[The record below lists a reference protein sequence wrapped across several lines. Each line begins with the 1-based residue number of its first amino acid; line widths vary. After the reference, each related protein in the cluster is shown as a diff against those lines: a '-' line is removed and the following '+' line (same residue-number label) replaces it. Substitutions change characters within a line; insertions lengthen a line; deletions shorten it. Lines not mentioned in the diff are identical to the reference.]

1 MHFEQHFQQIVNG
14 LTLGAIYSLIAL
26 GYTLVYGILA
36 MINFAHSEVLMLG
49 SFAAL
54 GLAVFAPTFFGA
66 SPLGLAALFAV
77 SMAVAGLVNVLVE
90 RFAYR
95 PLRTISRLA
104 PLISAIGVSIVLQNA
119 VFLWISTQALSFPQ
133 PGVSGQVSIFGAS
146 ISALQLVILGA
157 ALGLMALLHFFV
169 EHTKMGKA
177 MRACADDFATAGLM
191 GIDANKVIAITF
203 FVGGALGGA
212 AGVLYGMNYGSIK
225 YNLGF
230 LPGTKA
236 FTAAVL
242 GGIGNIR
249 GAVLGGFILGF
260 LEVLASGYIPDGAQW
275 RDVIAFTVL
284 IVVLLVRPSGLL
296 GEKTAEKV

>member
-1 MHFEQHFQQIVNG
+1 MLIQQLVNA

-49 SFAAL
+49 SFFAL
-54 GLAVFAPTFFGA
+54 GLVSIAPAAFGTGT
-66 SPLGLAALFAV
+66 LGLIGMFAAGMLG
-77 SMAVAGLVNVLVE
+77 AGLLNVIVE
-90 RFAYR
+90 RLAYR
-95 PLRTISRLA
+95 PLRDISRLA
-104 PLISAIGVSIVLQNA
+104 PLISAIGVSIILQNA
-119 VFLWISTQALSFPQ
+119 VFLWVSTQSLTFPQ
-133 PGVSGQVSIFGAS
+133 PIVIRQLAIGGAT
-146 ISALQLVILGA
+146 ISSLQLVILGA
-157 ALGLMALLHFFV
+157 ALGLMILLHFWV

-177 MRACADDFATAGLM
+177 MRACADDLQTASLM
-191 GIDANKVIAITF
+191 GINPDVVIAITF

-230 LPGTKA
+230 LPGAKA

-249 GAVLGGFILGF
+249 GAVLGGFILGA
-260 LEVLASGYIPDGAQW
+260 LEVLASGYIPNGAEW
-275 RDVIAFTVL
+275 RDVVAFTVL
-284 IVVLLVRPSGLL
+284 IVVLLIRPSGLL
-296 GEKTAEKV
+296 GEKIAEKV

>member
-1 MHFEQHFQQIVNG
+1 MLIQQIVNG

-49 SFAAL
+49 SFFAL
-54 GLAVFAPTFFGA
+54 GLATLAPGLFGSGA
-66 SPLGLAALFAV
+66 FGLAGMFAAG
-77 SMAVAGLVNVLVE
+77 MLGAGLLNVLIE

-95 PLRTISRLA
+95 PLRDISRLA

-119 VFLWISTQALSFPQ
+119 VFLWVSTQSLSFPQ
-133 PGVSGQVSIFGAS
+133 PVAIRQFDFAGAS
-146 ISALQLVILGA
+146 VSSLQLVILGA
-157 ALGLMALLHFFV
+157 ALVLMGLLHFFV
-169 EHTKMGKA
+169 EHTRLGKA
-177 MRACADDFATAGLM
+177 MRACADDIQTAGLM
-191 GIDANKVIAITF
+191 GINADVVIAVTF

-230 LPGTKA
+230 LPGAKA

-260 LEVLASGYIPDGAQW
+260 LEVLATGYIPNGAEW
-275 RDVIAFTVL
+275 RDVVAFTVL
-284 IVVLLVRPSGLL
+284 IVVLLLRPSGLL
-296 GEKTAEKV
+296 GEKIAEKV

>member
-1 MHFEQHFQQIVNG
+1 MLIQQLVNG

-26 GYTLVYGILA
+26 GYTLVYGILT

-49 SFAAL
+49 SFMAL
-54 GLAVFAPTFFGA
+54 GLAVLLPSAFGTGA
-66 SPLGLAALFAV
+66 MGLVGMFVLA
-77 SMAVAGLVNVLVE
+77 MTGAGLINVIIE
-90 RFAYR
+90 RLAYR
-95 PLRTISRLA
+95 PLRHISRLA
-104 PLISAIGVSIVLQNA
+104 PLISAIGVSIILQNG
-119 VFLWISTQALSFPQ
+119 VFIWVSTQSLRFPE
-133 PGVSGQVSIFGAS
+133 PVAITQVEVLGAT
-146 ISALQLVILGA
+146 ISSLQLVILVS
-157 ALGLMALLHFFV
+157 ALLLMALLHFFV
-169 EHTKMGKA
+169 EHTKLGKA
-177 MRACADDFATAGLM
+177 MRACSDDIQTAGLM
-191 GIDANKVIAITF
+191 GINADYIIALTF

-230 LPGTKA
+230 LPGAKA

-260 LEVLASGYIPDGAQW
+260 LEVLASGYIPNGAQW

-284 IVVLLVRPSGLL
+284 MIVLLVRPSGLL
-296 GEKTAEKV
+296 GEKIAEKV

>member
-1 MHFEQHFQQIVNG
+1 MLIQQIVNG

-54 GLAVFAPTFFGA
+54 GLTMFLPAAFGGG
-66 SPLGLAALFAV
+66 PLGLAGMFCA
-77 SMAVAGLVNVLVE
+77 SMLGAGAVNVIVE
-90 RFAYR
+90 RLAYR
-95 PLRTISRLA
+95 PLRHISRLA
-104 PLISAIGVSIVLQNA
+104 PLISAIGVSIVLQNG
-119 VFLWISTQALSFPQ
+119 VFLWISTNSLSFPQ
-133 PGVSGQVSIFGAS
+133 PVAIRQFAVGNAS
-146 ISALQLVILGA
+146 ISSLQILILTA
-157 ALGLMALLHFFV
+157 ALVLMGLLHFWV
-169 EHTKMGKA
+169 EHTKLGKA
-177 MRACADDFATAGLM
+177 MRACADDLQTAGLM
-191 GIDANKVIAITF
+191 GINADVVIAVTF

-212 AGVLYGMNYGSIK
+212 AGVLYGMSYGSIK

-230 LPGTKA
+230 LPGAKA

-260 LEVLASGYIPDGAQW
+260 LEVLASGYIPNGAEW
-275 RDVIAFTVL
+275 RDVVAFTVL
-284 IVVLLVRPSGLL
+284 IVVLLARPSGLL
-296 GEKTAEKV
+296 GERVAEKV

>member
-1 MHFEQHFQQIVNG
+1 VLTQQLVNG

-49 SFAAL
+49 AFAAL
-54 GLAVFAPTFFGA
+54 SLAAFMPSVFGTGAFGLAGMFAA
-66 SPLGLAALFAV
+66 SMLA
-77 SMAVAGLVNVLVE
+77 AGLVNVLVE

-95 PLRTISRLA
+95 PLRHISRLA

-119 VFLWISTQALSFPQ
+119 VFLWVSTQSLAFPQ
-133 PGVSGQVSIFGAS
+133 PVRITQIGIGGGATVSS
-146 ISALQLVILGA
+146 LQLFILGA
-157 ALGLMALLHFFV
+157 ALSLMALLHFFV

-177 MRACADDFATAGLM
+177 MRACADDITTAGLM
-191 GIDANKVIAITF
+191 GIDADKIIAITF

-225 YNLGF
+225 YNMGF
-230 LPGTKA
+230 LPGAKA

-260 LEVLASGYIPDGAQW
+260 LEVLASGYIPNGAEW

-284 IVVLLVRPSGLL
+284 ILVLLVRPSGIL
-296 GEKTAEKV
+296 GEKLAEKI

>member
-1 MHFEQHFQQIVNG
+1 MLIQQLING

-26 GYTLVYGILA
+26 GYTLVYGILT

-49 SFAAL
+49 SFMAL
-54 GLAVFAPTFFGA
+54 GLATFLPGAFGA
-66 SPLGLAALFAV
+66 GPLGLLGMFAL
-77 SMAVAGLVNVLVE
+77 SMAGAGLINVIIE
-90 RFAYR
+90 RLAYR
-95 PLRTISRLA
+95 PLRHISRLA
-104 PLISAIGVSIVLQNA
+104 PLISAIGVSIILQNG
-119 VFLWISTQALSFPQ
+119 VFIWISTQSLRFPE
-133 PGVSGQVSIFGAS
+133 PVAITQVNVLGATIS
-146 ISALQLVILGA
+146 SLQLLILVSALL
-157 ALGLMALLHFFV
+157 LMAILHFFV
-169 EHTKMGKA
+169 EHTKLGKA
-177 MRACADDFATAGLM
+177 MRACSDDIQTAGLM
-191 GIDANKVIAITF
+191 GINPDYIIALTF

-230 LPGTKA
+230 LPGAKA

-260 LEVLASGYIPDGAQW
+260 LEVLASGYIPNGAQW

-284 IVVLLVRPSGLL
+284 ILVLLVRPSGLL
-296 GEKTAEKV
+296 GEKIAEKV

>member
-1 MHFEQHFQQIVNG
+1 MLIQQLING

-26 GYTLVYGILA
+26 GYTLVYGILT

-49 SFAAL
+49 SFMAL
-54 GLAVFAPTFFGA
+54 GLAAFLPGAFGA
-66 SPLGLAALFAV
+66 GPLGLLGMFAL
-77 SMAVAGLVNVLVE
+77 SMAGAGLINVLIE
-90 RFAYR
+90 RLAYR
-95 PLRTISRLA
+95 PLRHISRLA
-104 PLISAIGVSIVLQNA
+104 PLISAIGVSIILQNG
-119 VFLWISTQALSFPQ
+119 VFIWVSTQSLRFPE
-133 PGVSGQVSIFGAS
+133 PVAITQVEILGAT
-146 ISALQLVILGA
+146 ISSLQLVILLS
-157 ALGLMALLHFFV
+157 ALILMGLLHFFV
-169 EHTKMGKA
+169 EHTKLGKA
-177 MRACADDFATAGLM
+177 MRACSDDIQTAGLM
-191 GIDANKVIAITF
+191 GINPDYIIALTF

-230 LPGTKA
+230 LPGAKA

-260 LEVLASGYIPDGAQW
+260 LEVLASGYIPNGAQW

-284 IVVLLVRPSGLL
+284 MLVLLVRPSGLL
-296 GEKTAEKV
+296 GEKIAEKV

>member
-1 MHFEQHFQQIVNG
+1 MLIQQLVNG

-49 SFAAL
+49 SFIAL
-54 GLAVFAPTFFGA
+54 GFAMLVPAAFGSGA
-66 SPLGLAALFAV
+66 
-77 SMAVAGLVNVLVE
+77 AGLVGMFAAAMLGAGLLNVIIE
-90 RFAYR
+90 RLAYR
-95 PLRTISRLA
+95 PLRHISRLA

-119 VFLWISTQALSFPQ
+119 VFLWISNQSMSFPQ
-133 PGVSGQVSIFGAS
+133 PISVRQIPIGGGAT
-146 ISALQLVILGA
+146 ISSLQRVILGA

-169 EHTKMGKA
+169 EHTKTGKA
-177 MRACADDFATAGLM
+177 MRACADDISTAGLM
-191 GIDANKVIAITF
+191 GINANAVIGITF

-225 YNLGF
+225 YSLGF
-230 LPGTKA
+230 LPGAKA

-260 LEVLASGYIPDGAQW
+260 LEVWASGYSPNGAEW
-275 RDVIAFTVL
+275 RDVVAFTVL
-284 IVVLLVRPSGLL
+284 IVVLLFRPSGLL
-296 GEKTAEKV
+296 GEKIAEKV

>member
-1 MHFEQHFQQIVNG
+1 VLLQQIING

-26 GYTLVYGILA
+26 GYTLVYGILT

-49 SFAAL
+49 SFMAL
-54 GLAVFAPTFFGA
+54 GLSAAMPAAFGGG
-66 SPLGLAALFAV
+66 PLGLAIMFAV
-77 SMAVAGLVNVLVE
+77 SMAGAGLVNVLVE

-95 PLRTISRLA
+95 PLRHISRLA
-104 PLISAIGVSIVLQNA
+104 PLISAIGVSIVIQNG
-119 VFLWISTQALSFPQ
+119 VFLWVSTQSMAFPQ
-133 PGVSGQVSIFGAS
+133 PAATGQVSLLGATVS
-146 ISALQLVILGA
+146 GLQLVILA
-157 ALGLMALLHFFV
+157 SALVLMGLLHFFV
-169 EHTKMGKA
+169 EHTKLGKA
-177 MRACADDFATAGLM
+177 MRACSDDVQTAGLM
-191 GIDANKVIAITF
+191 GINADFVIATTF

-230 LPGTKA
+230 LPGAKA

-260 LEVLASGYIPDGAQW
+260 LEVFASGYIPNGAQW
-275 RDVIAFTVL
+275 RDVIAFSVL

-296 GEKTAEKV
+296 GEKIAEKV

>member
-1 MHFEQHFQQIVNG
+1 VLIQQLVNA

-26 GYTLVYGILA
+26 GYTLVYGILT

-49 SFAAL
+49 AFMAL
-54 GLAVFAPTFFGA
+54 GLASLLPAVFGTGIV
-66 SPLGLAALFAV
+66 GLVGMFIL
-77 SMAVAGLVNVLVE
+77 SMAGAGLINVLVE

-95 PLRTISRLA
+95 PLRNISRLA
-104 PLISAIGVSIVLQNA
+104 PLNG
-119 VFLWISTQALSFPQ
+119 VFLWISTQSLRFPE
-133 PGVSGQVSIFGAS
+133 PVTINQVPVLGATIS
-146 ISALQLVILGA
+146 SLQIIILASALI
-157 ALGLMALLHFFV
+157 LMALLHFFV
-169 EHTKMGKA
+169 EHTKLGKA
-177 MRACADDFATAGLM
+177 MRACSDDIQTAGLM
-191 GIDANKVIAITF
+191 GINPDYIIALTF

-230 LPGTKA
+230 LPGAKA

-249 GAVLGGFILGF
+249 GAVLGGFILGG
-260 LEVLASGYIPDGAQW
+260 LEVLASGYIPNGAQW

-284 IVVLLVRPSGLL
+284 IIVLLVRPSGLL
-296 GEKTAEKV
+296 GEKIAEKV

>member
-1 MHFEQHFQQIVNG
+1 MFLQQLVNG

-49 SFAAL
+49 SFVAL
-54 GLAVFAPTFFGA
+54 GLAAWGPAALSSG
-66 SPLGLAALFAV
+66 PLGLAAMFVAG
-77 SMAVAGLVNVLVE
+77 MAGAGLVNAIVE
-90 RFAYR
+90 RWAYR
-95 PLRTISRLA
+95 PLRRAPRLA
-104 PLISAIGVSIVLQNA
+104 PLIAAIGVSIILQNA
-119 VFLWISTQALSFPQ
+119 IFLWVSTQSISFPLPVEVGQ
-133 PGVSGQVSIFGAS
+133 ISVLGATVSE
-146 ISALQLVILGA
+146 LQLVILAA
-157 ALGLMALLHFFV
+157 ALGLMVLLHFFV
-169 EHTKMGKA
+169 EKTRMGKA
-177 MRACADDFATAGLM
+177 MRACADDLSTAGLM
-191 GIDANKVIAITF
+191 GIDADRIVAVTF
-203 FVGGALGGA
+203 LVGGALGGA

-230 LPGTKA
+230 LPGAKA

-260 LEVLASGYIPDGAQW
+260 LEVIASGYIPNGAQW

-284 IVVLLVRPSGLL
+284 IAVLLVRPSGIL
-296 GEKTAEKV
+296 GEKLAEKV

>member
-1 MHFEQHFQQIVNG
+1 LFLQQVVNG

-26 GYTLVYGILA
+26 GYTLVYGILT

-49 SFAAL
+49 SFMAL
-54 GLAVFAPTFFGA
+54 GLSFALPGLFGSGPVA
-66 SPLGLAALFAV
+66 LLAMFAV
-77 SMAVAGLVNVLVE
+77 AMAGAGLINVLVE

-95 PLRTISRLA
+95 PLRHISRLA
-104 PLISAIGVSIVLQNA
+104 PLISAIGVSIVIQNA
-119 VFLWISTQALSFPQ
+119 VFLWVSTQALSFPI
-133 PGVSGQVSIFGAS
+133 PVPVTQVSIAGAS
-146 ISALQLVILGA
+146 VSTLQLFILLA
-157 ALGLMALLHFFV
+157 ALALMVALHYFV

-177 MRACADDFATAGLM
+177 MRACADDVQTAGLM
-191 GIDANKVIAITF
+191 GINADKVIAMTF

-212 AGVLYGMNYGSIK
+212 AGVLYGMNYQVVK
-225 YNLGF
+225 YSMGF

-260 LEVLASGYIPDGAQW
+260 LEVFASGYIPNGGQW

-284 IVVLLVRPSGLL
+284 IIVLLVRPSGLL
-296 GEKTAEKV
+296 GEKVAEKV

>member
-1 MHFEQHFQQIVNG
+1 MFLQQVVNG
-14 LTLGAIYSLIAL
+14 LTLGAIYALIAL
-26 GYTLVYGILA
+26 GYTLVYGILT

-49 SFAAL
+49 SFMAL
-54 GLAVFAPTFFGA
+54 GLATFAPAAFGTG
-66 SPLGLAALFAV
+66 PLALVGMFV
-77 SMAVAGLVNVLVE
+77 VGMAGAGLVNVLIE

-95 PLRTISRLA
+95 PLRSVSRLA
-104 PLISAIGVSIVLQNA
+104 PLISAIGISIVIQNA
-119 VFLWISTQALSFPQ
+119 AFLWISTQALSFPI
-133 PGVSGQVSIFGAS
+133 PVPVTQVEFAGAS
-146 ISALQLVILGA
+146 VSTLQLVILA
-157 ALGLMALLHFFV
+157 TSLGLMALLHWFV

-177 MRACADDFATAGLM
+177 MRACSDDVQTAGLM
-191 GIDANKVIAITF
+191 GINANKVIAMTF

-212 AGVLYGMNYGSIK
+212 AGVLYGMNYQVVK
-225 YNLGF
+225 YSMGF

-260 LEVLASGYIPDGAQW
+260 LEVFASGYIPNGAQW

-284 IVVLLVRPSGLL
+284 IIVLLVRPSGLL
-296 GEKTAEKV
+296 GEKVAEKV

>member
-1 MHFEQHFQQIVNG
+1 MLIQQLVNA

-49 SFAAL
+49 AFIAL
-54 GLAVFAPTFFGA
+54 GLA
-66 SPLGLAALFAV
+66 AALPAIFGTGL
-77 SMAVAGLVNVLVE
+77 AGLVGLFIFSMAGAGVVNVCVE

-95 PLRTISRLA
+95 PLRRVSRLA
-104 PLISAIGVSIVLQNA
+104 PLISAIGVSIILQNG
-119 VFLWISTQALSFPQ
+119 VFLWISTQSRPFPE
-133 PGVSGQVSIFGAS
+133 PVTIAQVSLFGAT
-146 ISALQLVILGA
+146 ISTLQVTILAA
-157 ALGLMALLHFFV
+157 ALILMGLLHFFI
-169 EHTKMGKA
+169 EHTKLGKA
-177 MRACADDFATAGLM
+177 MRACSDDISTAGLM
-191 GIDANKVIAITF
+191 GINSDVIIALTF

-230 LPGTKA
+230 LPGAKA

-249 GAVLGGFILGF
+249 GAVLGGFILGV
-260 LEVLASGYIPDGAQW
+260 LEVLASGYIPNGAQW
-275 RDVIAFTVL
+275 RDVIAFSVL
-284 IVVLLVRPSGLL
+284 IIVLLLRPAGLL
-296 GEKTAEKV
+296 GEKLAEKV

>member
-1 MHFEQHFQQIVNG
+1 MLAQQIVNG

-54 GLAVFAPTFFGA
+54 GLTLLAPAAFG
-66 SPLGLAALFAV
+66 SGVLGLAGMFAA
-77 SMAVAGLVNVLVE
+77 SMFGAGLVNVLVE
-90 RFAYR
+90 RLAYR
-95 PLRTISRLA
+95 PLRAVSRLA

-119 VFLWISTQALSFPQ
+119 VFLWVSTQSLSFPSPVPLRQ
-133 PGVSGQVSIFGAS
+133 LDLGGGATMS
-146 ISALQLVILGA
+146 SLQLTILAA
-157 ALGLMALLHFFV
+157 ALALMALLHFFV
-169 EHTKMGKA
+169 EKTRMGKA
-177 MRACADDFATAGLM
+177 MRACADDLQTAGLM
-191 GIDANKVIAITF
+191 GIDADVIVAVTF

-212 AGVLYGMNYGSIK
+212 AGVLYGLNYGSIK

-230 LPGTKA
+230 LPGAKA

-242 GGIGNIR
+242 GGIGNVR

-260 LEVLASGYIPDGAQW
+260 LEVLASGYIPNGAQW
-275 RDVIAFTVL
+275 RDVVAFTVL
-284 IVVLLVRPSGLL
+284 IAVLLARPSGLL
-296 GEKTAEKV
+296 GERVAEKV